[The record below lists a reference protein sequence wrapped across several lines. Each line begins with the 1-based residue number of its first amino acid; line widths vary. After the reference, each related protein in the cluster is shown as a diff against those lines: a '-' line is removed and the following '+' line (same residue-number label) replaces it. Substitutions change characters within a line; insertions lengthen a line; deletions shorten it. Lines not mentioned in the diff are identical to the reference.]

1 MFFNQMFRKH
11 FGNVVM
17 VVDVVGV
24 VLEPLIY
31 SLKIICFKLLHPSF
45 DVLYASFHH

>member
-11 FGNVVM
+11 FGN

-31 SLKIICFKLLHPSF
+31 SLKIICFELLHPSH
-45 DVLYASFHH
+45 VLYASFHH

>member
-1 MFFNQMFRKH
+1 MFFNRMFRKH
-11 FGNVVM
+11 FGN

-31 SLKIICFKLLHPSF
+31 SLKIICFKLLHSSF